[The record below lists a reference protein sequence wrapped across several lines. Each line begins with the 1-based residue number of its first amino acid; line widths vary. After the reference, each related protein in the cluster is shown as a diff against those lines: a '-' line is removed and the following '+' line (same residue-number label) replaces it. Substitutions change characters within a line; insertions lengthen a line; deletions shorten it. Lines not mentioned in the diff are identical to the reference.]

1 MVRLKHLCNFWRAL
15 ELSLINCTISLT
27 LTWPIKCVLCNDI
40 KATTY
45 VIIGTKRYVPV
56 VTSSTKDSAKLLQQL
71 KLGFNRTINRNKYQ
85 SRVTRKTPKPY
96 LDYSIDPGFQGGNR
110 SFVFYCL
117 KML

>member
-40 KATTY
+40 KATTD

-110 SFVFYCL
+110 SFVFIA
-117 KML
+117 